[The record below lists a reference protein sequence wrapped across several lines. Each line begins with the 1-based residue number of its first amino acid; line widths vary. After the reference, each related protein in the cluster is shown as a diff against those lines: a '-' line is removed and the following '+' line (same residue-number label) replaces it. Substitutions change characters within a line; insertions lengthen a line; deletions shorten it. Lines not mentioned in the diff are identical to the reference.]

1 MIHYV
6 YATRGGYL
14 YLVGRYSHKP
24 KVEDAGEFVLS
35 VPEKTSQAQID
46 TLAHR
51 RFIDHM
57 RRPRKVAHDRH
68 RHVEKELVTV

>member
-14 YLVGRYSHKP
+14 YLVGRHNNQP
-24 KVEDAGEFVLS
+24 KINKEEEFVVS

-46 TLAHR
+46 TMAHHH
-51 RFIDHM
+51 FVENL
-57 RRPRKVAHDRH
+57 RRPKRAKANHQQH
-68 RHVEKELVTV
+68 KAAATV

>member
-14 YLVGRYSHKP
+14 YLVGRHNNQP
-24 KVEDAGEFVLS
+24 KINKEEEFVVS

-46 TLAHR
+46 SMAHHH
-51 RFIDHM
+51 FVENL
-57 RRPRKVAHDRH
+57 RRPKRVSADRH
-68 RHVEKELVTV
+68 QHKAAVSV

>member
-14 YLVGRYSHKP
+14 YLVGRHNNQP
-24 KVEDAGEFVLS
+24 KINKDEEFVVS

-46 TLAHR
+46 SMAHH
-51 RFIDHM
+51 RFVENL
-57 RRPRKVAHDRH
+57 RRPKRVSANHQQHKVATP
-68 RHVEKELVTV
+68 VG

>member
-14 YLVGRYSHKP
+14 YLVGKFAHKP
-24 KVEDAGEFVLS
+24 KVQKADEFVLS
-35 VPEKTSQAQID
+35 VPEKTSQNQID

-51 RFIDHM
+51 RFMDHLN
-57 RRPRKVAHDRH
+57 RPRKVAHDRH
-68 RHVEKELVTV
+68 KSGERELAAV

>member
-14 YLVGRYSHKP
+14 YLVGRHNNQP
-24 KVEDAGEFVLS
+24 KINKDEEFVVS

-46 TLAHR
+46 TMAHNH
-51 RFIDHM
+51 FLNHL
-57 RRPRKVAHDRH
+57 RRPKRAGLNRHQHNKVVAP
-68 RHVEKELVTV
+68 V

>member
-14 YLVGRYSHKP
+14 YLVGRHNNQP
-24 KVEDAGEFVLS
+24 KINKDEEFIVS

-46 TLAHR
+46 TMAHH
-51 RFIDHM
+51 RFLDHL
-57 RRPRKVAHDRH
+57 RRPKRVGAGRHLHNKAVA
-68 RHVEKELVTV
+68 TV